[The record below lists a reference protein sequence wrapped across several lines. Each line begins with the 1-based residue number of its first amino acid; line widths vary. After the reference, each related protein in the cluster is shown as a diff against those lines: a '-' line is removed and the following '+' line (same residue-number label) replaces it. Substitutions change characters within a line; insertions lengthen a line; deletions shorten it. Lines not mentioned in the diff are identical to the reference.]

1 MHAGLSPYFSRAW
14 VGDMHRE
21 LSGVLVVDKP
31 ADMSSAMVVA
41 RVKKLL
47 GARKAGH
54 TGTLDPFATGV
65 LLCCINRATKLSGF
79 FLHGKKKYEA
89 VLHLGIETDTQDSTG
104 NITATCDDI
113 KFSEKEIRSAFE
125 RFEGTIEQFPPVYSA
140 LKFKG
145 IPLYKLA
152 RSNRPVQKPA
162 RRVSILYIK
171 ILEIKVPLIR
181 FEVACSAGTYI
192 RTLCADIGAS
202 LGCGGHLKELKRIE
216 SSGFT
221 LSEAV
226 TLQGLEDL
234 AVSGKLFD
242 RIIPMSNALK
252 GMPAYIADKVLEK
265 KIMYGNILTK
275 NDLRHETKD
284 IPESFIKILDTNND
298 LIAVLKCSKN
308 ENRYKYRCVL
318 NAK

>member
-1 MHAGLSPYFSRAW
+1 
-14 VGDMHRE
+14 V
-21 LSGVLVVDKP
+21 
-31 ADMSSAMVVA
+31 
-41 RVKKLL
+41 
-47 GARKAGH
+47 
-54 TGTLDPFATGV
+54 
-65 LLCCINRATKLSGF
+65 CCINRATKLSGF

-113 KFSEKEIRSAFE
+113 KLSEKTIRSAFE

-162 RRVSILYIK
+162 RRVSIRYIK

-192 RTLCADIGAS
+192 RTLCADIGTS
-202 LGCGGHLKELKRIE
+202 LGCGGHLKELRRIE

-221 LSEAV
+221 LSEAA
-226 TLQGLEDL
+226 TLQELEDL

-242 RIIPMSNALK
+242 RIIRMSNALK
-252 GMPAYIADKVLEK
+252 GMPAHIADTVLEK
-265 KIMYGNILTK
+265 KIMHGNILTK
-275 NDLRHETKD
+275 NDFRHETSD
-284 IPESFIKILDTNND
+284 IPESFIKVLDTNND
-298 LIAVLKCSKN
+298 LIAVLKVSKGQ
-308 ENRYKYRCVL
+308 NRYTYCCVL